1 MTRNRRE
8 LDAALD
14 TAAEEIRHD
23 LPDDRAFTEAAD
35 RVWERLA
42 AQMSGDAAVPNDA
55 ARSIDAIGG
64 CADVRALLGPY
75 LAGELPEGKALLIE
89 DHTRGCLPCRR
100 ALMAARE
107 GHAAPA
113 ATSSAT
119 PAVGWSTG
127 DEETDTSARAGH
139 RPRRWLLAAAAV
151 LVVGLG
157 VTILAATGLLG
168 PIGPFGA
175 GAGHGPAIASV
186 ESIDGSLYLVTGDS
200 SRALRAGD
208 HIARNQEVRTAKGS
222 GAILRLVDGSRIELA
237 ERTEMAVRVG
247 HLVNRG
253 DTTLDLDQGRVIVEA
268 AKRSRGH
275 LFVDTEDCRV
285 AVTGTIFAVNHG
297 TKGSRVS
304 VIEGEVRVEQ
314 GRREDLLHPGDQVT
328 TRQSLAAVPVADEIS
343 WSRDLDKYLALL
355 KELNALQEQI
365 RQTVAAPQPRTAT
378 TLLDLAPAG
387 TTLYAAVPNV
397 AESMSEARR
406 VLSERLASSPVLREA
421 LDERGMLAHQEE
433 IDALIERIRDFGSYL
448 GDEVAFAA
456 VGNPGEETHDGSAV
470 AYAQVL
476 DPPAFRAF
484 LEQEIERLAA
494 EGHGDRIVLVD
505 DPAHLPGGTTPGQDA
520 QSALYVWPTNGFVV
534 ASIGPK
540 GLPGMAA
547 TLAGEPG
554 LRGSNFYDLLAGAYT
569 EGVEWLVAADLR
581 TLLDRAGLGDNGLGF
596 EDAKYLMVRWSESGD
611 HPSGRAVLAFDGP
624 RHGVAS
630 WLAEPAPMGSLEYV
644 TADAAAAA
652 AFVVRDPE
660 DLVDEMMAIMLRRD
674 PDALARFEQMEQD
687 QGFDLKHDLAA
698 PLGGE
703 LAFALDGPLVPKPSF
718 KVVIEVYD
726 ADRLQTTLEWA
737 VDQLNTELAE
747 HQEGTGHLSL
757 TSEEI
762 GGRTVWA
769 LSGSVEGAQGVAVY
783 YTYVDSYLV
792 AAPSPALLDTAIRA
806 HQTGANLLASAKFRD
821 LLPADGYA
829 NFSAVL
835 YQDLGS
841 RLGPLADMIA
851 KTRDSGREL
860 TADEQAT
867 LAEAG
872 KLRPPSLGYAYGL
885 EDRLVF
891 AANFG
896 GDGMMPLSALLGS
909 AGGLAGFGGD
919 HGLFGLLAPAAASDA
934 ILGHAQGT
942 GAAVD
947 HTDERGGS

>member
-14 TAAEEIRHD
+14 AAAEEIRHD
-23 LPDDRAFTEAAD
+23 LPDDRAFAEAAD
-35 RVWERLA
+35 RVWERLSA
-42 AQMSGDAAVPNDA
+42 RMAGDATLPNETRTKTDA
-55 ARSIDAIGG
+55 PETIETIGG
-64 CADVRALLGPY
+64 CADVRALLGTY
-75 LAGELPEGKALLIE
+75 LAGELAEGKALLIE
-89 DHTRGCLPCRR
+89 DHTRECLPCRR
-100 ALMAARE
+100 ALIAARE
-107 GHAAPA
+107 GHAAETASAPA
-113 ATSSAT
+113 A
-119 PAVGWSTG
+119 GWSTH
-127 DEETDTSARAGH
+127 EESAEHTAGTVRRPH
-139 RPRRWLLAAAAV
+139 RWMLAAAAV

-157 VTILAATGLLG
+157 IAILAATGLIG
-168 PIGPFGA
+168 PIGGA
-175 GAGHGPAIASV
+175 GGHGATIASV
-186 ESIDGSLYLVTGDS
+186 ESIDGALYLVTGDTN
-200 SRALRAGD
+200 RALRAGD
-208 HIARNQEVRTAKGS
+208 RIARNEEVRTAKGS

-237 ERTEMAVRVG
+237 ERTEMAVRTG

-328 TRQSLAAVPVADEIS
+328 TRQSLTAVPLADEIS
-343 WSRDLDKYLALL
+343 WSRDLDKYLDLL
-355 KELNALQEQI
+355 AELNALHQEI
-365 RQTVAAPQPRTAT
+365 RETVATPLPRTST
-378 TLLDLAPAG
+378 RLLDLAPAG

-406 VLSERLASSPVLREA
+406 VLSERLASSPVLRET
-421 LDERGMLAHQEE
+421 LEERGMLAHQEE

-456 VGNPGEETHDGSAV
+456 VGTPGDDQSDGSAV

-484 LEQEIERLAA
+484 LEQEIARFET
-494 EGHGDRIVLVD
+494 EGHGGRIILVD
-505 DPAHLPGGTTPGQDA
+505 DPANLPAD
-520 QSALYVWPTNGFVV
+520 SEDALYVWPTDGFVV

-547 TLAGEPG
+547 TLSGAPG
-554 LRGSNFYDLLAGAYT
+554 LRGSGFYDLLAGAYAD
-569 EGVEWLVAADLR
+569 GVEWLVAADLR
-581 TLLDRAGLGDNGLGF
+581 SLLDRADLGDDGFGF

-611 HPSGRAVLAFDGP
+611 RPSGRAVLAFDGP

-630 WLAEPAPMGSLEYV
+630 WLAAPAPMGSLELV

-652 AFVVRDPE
+652 AFVVRDPAE
-660 DLVDEMMAIMLRRD
+660 LVDEMMAMLLRRD
-674 PDALARFEQMEQD
+674 PDALEKLRQAEQE
-687 QGFDLKHDLAA
+687 QGFDLREDLAA

-703 LAFALDGPLVPKPSF
+703 FAFALDGPLAPKPSF
-718 KVVIEVYD
+718 KVVAEVYD
-726 ADRLQTTLEWA
+726 PARLQSTLEWA
-737 VDQLNTELAE
+737 VDHVNAALAE
-747 HQEGTGHLSL
+747 HQDSTGPAGRFALS
-757 TSEEI
+757 SEEI
-762 GGRTVWA
+762 GGRTIWA
-769 LSGSVEGAQGVAVY
+769 LSTPAEGIAVY

-806 HQTGANLLASAKFRD
+806 RQTGANLLASAKFRE
-821 LLPADGYA
+821 LLPADGYT

-841 RLGPLADMIA
+841 RLAPLAAAIA
-851 KTRDSGREL
+851 KTQDSSREL
-860 TADEQAT
+860 TAEEQAT
-867 LAEAG
+867 LEEAG

-896 GDGMMPLSALLGS
+896 GDGLMPLSALLGS
-909 AGGLAGFGGD
+909 GGGLAGLGGD
-919 HGLFGLLAPAAASDA
+919 GGLLGLLAPDAAAGALPSVDVA
-934 ILGHAQGT
+934 TDHA
-942 GAAVD
+942 
-947 HTDERGGS
+947 DERGGS